1 MKREAYFTSQNFITL
16 IDTFNQ
22 FLKEKVKAINLSIE
36 KYRSGI
42 QKIQIGKQKIEEMK
56 TELEERSK
64 IEAVKNRENQKLLD
78 EIQEKQKNAV
88 EQENDVKFQR
98 EKNAKN
104 KDFFERNKKESERE
118 MNLARIPMLEAI
130 KLTQEKITRKKLSEF
145 KAAGER
151 PKETKEVFYA
161 LMAIFNK
168 PQTWDAVKTYLQSL
182 DFNLIQDVEH
192 LPVTEKGNF
201 PTIQKYSRNFDL
213 AVLKNQS
220 ELMPDLAMYI
230 QNVEKYFKAK
240 WVAEVKQKNF
250 LEANKK
256 VLESMK
262 NLEKLEK
269 QLEDIK
275 NEIANLQRQLNEGK
289 ENLARI
295 KAESESIKAKLGRAS
310 SLANAFAKEEERWGS
325 SLKKNKEL
333 LKNVLGDI
341 ILASANLTYLGV
353 FPEKYRT
360 LLKNEWADLLRKKGI
375 QYNPRFDFLN
385 FVSNQNEIQNW
396 KIYGL
401 PDDITM
407 IENAVIMKYSL
418 RPSLIIDPQDQAID
432 WIKNM
437 LLDTESKPSGDNIEA
452 ENAPQQSSQP
462 STNKKKAPATSLVN
476 RKYYECTTS
485 MNAYL
490 ANLTKAMKEG
500 KTVIIN
506 NVGEFLPPDLEEF
519 LKNFDKTKNSLYLR
533 TKAPNPKFGPEV
545 STSVNIINFLVNEKG
560 LEEQILSTVVRI
572 EREEAE
578 NNIRN
583 NIKKMFEL
591 QKSLDKNEENT
602 LMKLNNA

>member
-1 MKREAYFTSQNFITL
+1 MTSEEDTKEAKISLLLGISDIFAQIHLGVSNNVIEVMKREMKREAYFTSQNFITL

-250 LEANKK
+250 MEANKK

-310 SLANAFAKEEERWGS
+310 SLAW
-325 SLKKNKEL
+325 L
-333 LKNVLGDI
+333 V
-341 ILASANLTYLGV
+341 
-353 FPEKYRT
+353 
-360 LLKNEWADLLRKKGI
+360 
-375 QYNPRFDFLN
+375 
-385 FVSNQNEIQNW
+385 
-396 KIYGL
+396 
-401 PDDITM
+401 
-407 IENAVIMKYSL
+407 
-418 RPSLIIDPQDQAID
+418 
-432 WIKNM
+432 
-437 LLDTESKPSGDNIEA
+437 SKPRVN
-452 ENAPQQSSQP
+452 QS
-462 STNKKKAPATSLVN
+462 
-476 RKYYECTTS
+476 R
-485 MNAYL
+485 
-490 ANLTKAMKEG
+490 
-500 KTVIIN
+500 
-506 NVGEFLPPDLEEF
+506 
-519 LKNFDKTKNSLYLR
+519 
-533 TKAPNPKFGPEV
+533 
-545 STSVNIINFLVNEKG
+545 
-560 LEEQILSTVVRI
+560 LS
-572 EREEAE
+572 
-578 NNIRN
+578 
-583 NIKKMFEL
+583 
-591 QKSLDKNEENT
+591 
-602 LMKLNNA
+602 